1 MVGAVYV
8 GAALML
14 SNATVSVLSVTST
27 DDGLGN
33 ETSEYVESVLEWA
46 LVAPRSSSERSDSRV
61 PGVVVAASVYG
72 PFGVDVGAE
81 DLIVIA
87 DHSPTFD
94 GEWQVDGLP
103 GQWSI
108 GGWRPGF
115 EVAVKRV
122 P

>member
-1 MVGAVYV
+1 MP
-8 GAALML
+8 L
-14 SNATVSVLSVTST
+14 SNATVTVRSVTKS

-33 ETSEYVESVLEWA
+33 ATTATVETVLDWA
-46 LVAPRSSSERSDSRV
+46 LVAPRSSTERVDARS
-61 PGVVVAASVYG
+61 PAVVTAASVYG
-72 PFGVDVGAE
+72 PFGTDLDAD

-94 GEWQVDGLP
+94 GVWQVDGLP
-103 GQWSI
+103 GQWSM
-108 GGWRPGF
+108 GDWRPGF